1 MIAEKTPKAFG
12 YANKAANTNIFINSN
27 DTVIGFCYCQGR
39 TPFCA
44 VAALVTNLN
53 FMIVPFLYYTNGTPF
68 LAGCF
73 EKSF

>member
-12 YANKAANTNIFINSN
+12 YANKAANAYIFIYSN
-27 DTVIGFCYCQGR
+27 NTVIGFCYRQGR

-53 FMIVPFLYYTNGTPF
+53 FIIIPILYYANGTPF
-68 LAGCF
+68 LVGYF